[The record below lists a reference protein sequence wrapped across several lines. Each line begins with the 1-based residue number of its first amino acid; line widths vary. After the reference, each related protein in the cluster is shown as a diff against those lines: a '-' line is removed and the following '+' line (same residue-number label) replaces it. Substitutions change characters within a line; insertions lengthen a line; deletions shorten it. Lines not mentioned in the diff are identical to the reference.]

1 MGLVKLLYSKEE
13 VVRAGRILA
22 GPVGS
27 EQRAWATAVLTNWRA
42 LHGYPL
48 NTFQA
53 TLREKLKLVDRYGI
67 VGQRLKRAPSVI
79 AKLQRF
85 PSMRLTQMQDIA
97 GLRAILGN
105 QSKVDRLYERYMNSR
120 FRHELVNEKDY
131 IAAPKDDGYRG
142 IHLVYRY
149 ASNRASELTGLH
161 VELQLRTALQHAWAT
176 AVETVDAFMGE
187 SIKAGRPTEDWAS
200 FFCLASAAFALQER
214 ATPPIGHLGR
224 SYADVISDLKASEAK
239 LQVTAK
245 LRGFTV
251 AANRISTIGQLRNTY
266 HLVVLDMGVRR
277 LSIRSFSASQQ
288 QQANLEY
295 QAVEERARSG
305 EPLNPVLITG
315 GSVDGLR
322 KSYPNY
328 FLDARNFVESVE
340 RVIKRIPE
348 SSARVPAGGRDGPM
362 FG

>member
-1 MGLVKLLYSKEE
+1 MAPVKPLYSKEE
-13 VVRAGRILA
+13 VVKAGRILA
-22 GPVGS
+22 EPTVS
-27 EQRAWATAVLTNWRA
+27 DQNAWATSVLTNWRA

-53 TLREKLKLVDRYGI
+53 TLRDKLKSVDRNSI

-85 PSMRLTQMQDIA
+85 PSMRLPQMQDIA
-97 GLRAILGN
+97 GLRAVLASQARVN
-105 QSKVDRLYERYMNSR
+105 RLYESYLNSR
-120 FRHELVNEKDY
+120 FQHELVNEKDY
-131 IAAPKDDGYRG
+131 IAAPKEDGYRG

-149 ASNRASELTGLH
+149 ASSRAGEFSGLH

-187 SIKAGRPTEDWAS
+187 SIKAGRPTEDWRT
-200 FFCLASAAFALQER
+200 FFCLASAAFALRER
-214 ATPPIGHLGR
+214 AAPPAAYAGR
-224 SYADVISDLKASEAK
+224 HQDEVVSELKSSEAG
-239 LQVTAK
+239 LQVAAK

-251 AANRISTIGQLRNTY
+251 AANRISTSGHSRNTY

-277 LSIRSFSASQQ
+277 LSVRSFSASEQ
-288 QQANLEY
+288 QQANAEY
-295 QAVEERARSG
+295 QAVEERVRLG

-340 RVIKRIPE
+340 RVIGRIP
-348 SSARVPAGGRDGPM
+348 ALTAPGPGNGSRAA

>member
-1 MGLVKLLYSKEE
+1 MAPVKPLYSKED
-13 VVRAGRILA
+13 VVKAGRILA
-22 GPVGS
+22 GPDGS
-27 EQRAWATAVLTNWRA
+27 DQSAWATSVLTNWRA

-53 TLREKLKLVDRYGI
+53 TLRDKLKIVDRNGI

-85 PSMRLTQMQDIA
+85 PSMRLPQMQDIA
-97 GLRAILGN
+97 GLRAVLAN
-105 QSKVDRLYERYMNSR
+105 QPKVNRLYESYMNSR
-120 FRHELVNEKDY
+120 FQHELINEKDY
-131 IAAPKDDGYRG
+131 IATPKDDGYRG

-149 ASNRASELTGLH
+149 ASNRAGEFSGLH

-187 SIKAGRPTEDWAS
+187 SIKAGRPTEDWGS
-200 FFCLASAAFALQER
+200 FFRLASAAFALKER
-214 ATPPIGHLGR
+214 AAPPAAQRGR
-224 SYADVISDLKASEAK
+224 TYAEVVADLKTSEAG
-239 LQVTAK
+239 LQVAAK

-251 AANRISTIGQLRNTY
+251 AANKISTSGNLRNTY

-277 LSIRSFSASQQ
+277 LTVRSYPASQQ
-288 QQANLEY
+288 QQANVAY
-295 QAVEERARSG
+295 QAVEERVRSG

-328 FLDARNFVESVE
+328 FLDARNFIESVE
-340 RVIKRIPE
+340 RVIGRISTP
-348 SSARVPAGGRDGPM
+348 PGPGAGGAPQSSL

>member
-1 MGLVKLLYSKEE
+1 MAIVKPLYTKEE

-22 GPVGS
+22 ETAAPDQS
-27 EQRAWATAVLTNWRA
+27 AWATDVLTNWRA

-53 TLREKLKLVDRYGI
+53 TLRDKLKVIDRHGI

-79 AKLQRF
+79 AKLRRF
-85 PSMRLTQMQDIA
+85 RSMRLTQMQDIA
-97 GLRAILGN
+97 GLRAILAN
-105 QSKVDRLYERYMNSR
+105 QLRVNRLYENYLNSR

-131 IAAPKDDGYRG
+131 IALPKEDGYRG

-149 ASNRASELTGLH
+149 ASERANEFSGLH

-200 FFCLASAAFALQER
+200 FFCLASAAFAFQEK
-214 ATPPIGHLGR
+214 AVPPVAHVGR
-224 SYADVISDLKASEAK
+224 SAAEIVGDLKWSEAT
-239 LQVTAK
+239 LQVAAK

-251 AANRISTIGQLRNTY
+251 AASKISTSGQSRNTY
-266 HLVVLDMGVRR
+266 HLVVLDMGIRR
-277 LSIRSFSASQQ
+277 LSIRSFPASQQ
-288 QQANLEY
+288 QQANSEY
-295 QAVEERARSG
+295 QAVEERVRLGA
-305 EPLNPVLITG
+305 PLNPVLITG

-328 FLDARNFVESVE
+328 FLDARIFVESVE
-340 RVIKRIPE
+340 RLILPYP
-348 SSARVPAGGRDGPM
+348 SARARRPIRHSINGAD
-362 FG
+362 

>member
-1 MGLVKLLYSKEE
+1 MAPVKPHYSKEE
-13 VVRAGRILA
+13 VVKAGRILA
-22 GPVGS
+22 GAEGADQGP
-27 EQRAWATAVLTNWRA
+27 WATSVLTNWRA

-53 TLREKLKLVDRYGI
+53 TLRDKLKVVDRYGI

-85 PSMRLTQMQDIA
+85 PSMRLPQMQDIA

-105 QSKVDRLYERYMNSR
+105 QAKVNRLYESYMNSR
-120 FRHELVNEKDY
+120 FQHTLVNEKDY
-131 IAAPKDDGYRG
+131 ITSPKQDGYRG
-142 IHLVYRY
+142 FHLVYCY
-149 ASNRASELTGLH
+149 ASDRAGEFSGLH

-187 SIKAGRPTEDWAS
+187 SIKAGRPTEDWGG
-200 FFCLASAAFALQER
+200 FFRLASAAFALQER
-214 ATPPIGHLGR
+214 AAPPEAHRGR
-224 SYADVISDLKASEAK
+224 GYDEVVADLRVSESG
-239 LQVTAK
+239 LQVAAK

-251 AANRISTIGQLRNTY
+251 AANRISTSGRLRNTY

-277 LSIRSFSASQQ
+277 LSIRSYSASEQ
-288 QQANLEY
+288 QQANSDY

-328 FLDARNFVESVE
+328 FLDARNFIDSVE
-340 RVIKRIPE
+340 RVIGRIPT
-348 SSARVPAGGRDGPM
+348 SSNPGVGGDVRGPS